1 MTASIRS
8 ARKAPDPGARATTPA
23 SRSAATPAA
32 RSAAKP
38 PAKPAAKPA
47 ETRAAKPPAP
57 DLRQRILDAAAD
69 LLREEGVAALSMREV
84 ARRAGVTHQAPY
96 HHFADRESILA
107 ELVTGG
113 FSMLADR
120 LARANDGAARHGP
133 RRVLYDA
140 GHAYVDFALEQP
152 GRFRIMFRPELCDP
166 TRFPA
171 AAEAGDRAHTELMRM
186 VTIVHGAPDEALAT
200 LHWSQVHGLASL
212 MVDGGLADKMPSAS
226 ARRAHVD
233 AVLQAYATM
242 ASAPST

>member
-8 ARKAPDPGARATTPA
+8 VRKAPDPGARAVTPA
-23 SRSAATPAA
+23 S

-38 PAKPAAKPA
+38 PAKPAAKLA
-47 ETRAAKPPAP
+47 EIRAAKPPAS

-107 ELVTGG
+107 ELVTSG

-120 LARANDGAARHGP
+120 LSRANDGAARYGP

-140 GHAYVDFALEQP
+140 GHAYVDFVLEQP

-166 TRFPA
+166 ARFPA
-171 AAEAGDRAHTELMRM
+171 AAQASDRAHTELMRM
-186 VTIVHGAPDEALAT
+186 VALVHGAPDEALAT

-233 AVLQAYATM
+233 AVLQTYATM
-242 ASAPST
+242 ASTPSTSST